1 MAANPTAPSTGVPAR
16 RGSVAAEPRLRNRSR
31 PQAASRSVS
40 TRRAITPYLFL
51 APYLVLFTVFVLV
64 PIVLGLWMSLHNWDQ
79 FLPDKP
85 WVGLD
90 NYKNLFDPGSPTSQP
105 FWTSMK
111 ATGIFVVCSVP
122 LLVVLP
128 LGVALLLNR
137 RFRGRG
143 FFRAVF
149 FAPYV
154 IGVAVIGVVWRL
166 LLDPNIGVI
175 NAGLGKLGLPA
186 DTPWTTGLPWAW
198 VSLVGMTVWWT
209 LGFNAIIYLAGLQE
223 IDRALYDA
231 ARVDGANAWQR
242 FRNVTLPGLR
252 PVLFFI
258 ITVTVLASANMFGQS
273 YLVTQGAPGN
283 QTRTAIQ
290 FIAEEGFRNFRL
302 GSAAAMSYVLSV
314 FLMALSGLLFFL
326 FRDRRAADAG

>member
-1 MAANPTAPSTGVPAR
+1 MAAADTTTTADRTGRFSRDAAVRQRPVAKD
-16 RGSVAAEPRLRNRSR
+16 RGRAGSR
-31 PQAASRSVS
+31 W
-40 TRRAITPYLFL
+40 TPYMFM
-51 APYLVLFTVFVLV
+51 APYLILFVVFVLV
-64 PIVLGLWMSLHNWDQ
+64 PIFLGIWMSLHNWDQ

-85 WVGLD
+85 WVGLK
-90 NYKNLFDPGSPTSQP
+90 NYRDLFDSNSPTSQP
-105 FWTSMK
+105 FWMAMK
-111 ATGIFVVCSVP
+111 ATGIFVVLSVP

-128 LGVALLLNR
+128 LGVALLLNG

-166 LLDPNIGVI
+166 LLDPNIGIV
-175 NAGLGKLGLPA
+175 NHLMDQVGLPGHTA
-186 DTPWTTGLPWAW
+186 WTTSLPWAW

-209 LGFNAIIYLAGLQE
+209 LGFNAIIYLAALQE
-223 IDRALYDA
+223 IDTQLYDA
-231 ARVDGANAWQR
+231 ALVDGASGWQR

-258 ITVTVLASANMFGQS
+258 VTVTVLASANMFGQS

-302 GSAAAMSYVLSV
+302 GSAAAMSYVLSI
-314 FLMALSGLLFFL
+314 FLMLLSAVVFFV
-326 FRDRRAADAG
+326 FRDRGSAENAG

>member
-1 MAANPTAPSTGVPAR
+1 VSAGAAPRPLTGAR
-16 RGSVAAEPRLRNRSR
+16 RAPAGAGAGARAAGRGTTRSR
-31 PQAASRSVS
+31 GAGAGR
-40 TRRAITPYLFL
+40 TAYLFL
-51 APYLVLFTVFVLV
+51 APYLLLFTVFVAV
-64 PIVLGLWMSLHNWDQ
+64 PIGFGVWMSLHDWDQ
-79 FLPDKP
+79 FLPAKP
-85 WVGLD
+85 FVGLD
-90 NYKNLFDPGSPTSQP
+90 NYTDLFDPSSPTAQP
-105 FWTSMK
+105 FWSGMR
-111 ATGIFVVCSVP
+111 ATGTFVVLSVP

-143 FFRAVF
+143 FFRAMF

-166 LLDPNIGVI
+166 MLDPNIGIV
-175 NAGLGKLGLPA
+175 NGLLADLGLPG

-198 VSLVGMTVWWT
+198 VSLVGVTVWWT

-223 IDRALYDA
+223 VDRALYDA
-231 ARVDGANAWQR
+231 ARVDGAGRWAR
-242 FRNVTLPGLR
+242 LRHVTLPALK
-252 PVLFFI
+252 PVLFFV
-258 ITVTVLASANMFGQS
+258 ITVTILASANMFGQA
-273 YLVTQGAPGN
+273 YLITQGAPGN

-314 FLMALSGLLFFL
+314 FLMVLSALVFFL
-326 FRDRRAADAG
+326 FRDRRSADAG

>member
-1 MAANPTAPSTGVPAR
+1 MAGTP
-16 RGSVAAEPRLRNRSR
+16 VA
-31 PQAASRSVS
+31 
-40 TRRAITPYLFL
+40 TRRPITPYLFL

-90 NYKNLFDPGSPTSQP
+90 NYKNLFDSKSPTAQP

-128 LGVALLLNR
+128 LGVALMLNR

-143 FFRAVF
+143 FFRAMF

-166 LLDPNIGVI
+166 LLDPNIGII
-175 NAGLGKLGLPA
+175 NAGLGKLGLPD

-223 IDRALYDA
+223 IDRTLYDA
-231 ARVDGANAWQR
+231 AKIDGANTWQR

-252 PVLFFI
+252 PVTFFVLT
-258 ITVTVLASANMFGQS
+258 ITILASANMFGQA
-273 YLVTQGAPGN
+273 YLVTQGAPSS
-283 QTRTAIQ
+283 QTRTAIMY
-290 FIAEEGFRNFRL
+290 IAEEGFRNFRL
-302 GSAAAMSYVLSV
+302 GSAAAMSYVLSI
-314 FLMALSGLLFFL
+314 FLMALSVAVLLL
-326 FRDRRAADAG
+326 SRRTGGADDGR